1 MAYRGRRTAE
11 QTTSGSLQKDAKYD
25 KMIKEALSNLKERC
39 GSTRHNI
46 ARFITSNYKTED
58 KDEVLKDL
66 SIALKRGVE
75 NNSLI
80 LMSGF
85 GASARYCLG
94 DKIEISQLKQSVSK
108 VTETAADES
117 RPSTSARR
125 RACKK
130 EDTIEHSQGNTSSS
144 KDIRTNA
151 SKKGHQKKKRSKG
164 DVRRKDTPKIS
175 AGVKGQAR
183 KRGVETGS
191 KLRRGV
197 ETSSKSR
204 RSTQELEH
212 RDEKGDSTKN
222 KTKTSPNKR

>member
-1 MAYRGRRTAE
+1 MAYRGRRTAV

-25 KMIKEALSNLKERC
+25 KMIKEALSNLKERR

-58 KDEVLKDL
+58 KNEVLKDL

-75 NNSLI
+75 NDSLI

-94 DKIEISQLKQSVSK
+94 DKIGASNLKQSVSK

-117 RPSTSARR
+117 SPSTSARR
-125 RACKK
+125 RGCKK
-130 EDTIEHSQGNTSSS
+130 EDTIEYSQGNTSSP

-151 SKKGHQKKKRSKG
+151 SKKGHQKKKQSKR

-175 AGVKGQAR
+175 AGVRGQ
-183 KRGVETGS
+183 GS
-191 KLRRGV
+191 KRGV

-212 RDEKGDSTKN
+212 GDGKGDSTKN
-222 KTKTSPNKR
+222 KGNTCQIKG